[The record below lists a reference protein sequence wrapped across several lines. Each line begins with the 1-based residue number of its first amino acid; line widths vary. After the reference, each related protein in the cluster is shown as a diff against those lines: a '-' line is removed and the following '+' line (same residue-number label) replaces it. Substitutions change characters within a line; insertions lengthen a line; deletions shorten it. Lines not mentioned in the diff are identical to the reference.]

1 MQAAR
6 NEVYGTALVLLIA
19 LELSHT
25 TWKLAFTDGTR
36 RRQRTVPAR
45 SIEAVMAEIATVLGK
60 WGLSDETRIRSCY
73 EAGRDGFWVHRALLA
88 RGIENL
94 VVDSS
99 SIEVSRRARRAKSD
113 RIDAEKLLDLLS
125 RFHGGERR
133 ALRVVRVP
141 SETEEDLR
149 RLHRERG
156 HLLGVRTRESNRMKS
171 LLALHG
177 IVLERLGRLS
187 STKIGQLRDWQGH
200 PLEPNLRAEL
210 ERSYERYQQANVQI
224 KLLEDTQLE
233 RLRAAGEDGNGAYEL
248 MQLLLGLRGVGI
260 HSAWQLVYELFGWRK
275 FNNRRELGACV
286 GLTPTSFE
294 SGNMRREQGIGKT
307 GNGRIRAL
315 LIELSW
321 SWLRYQPE
329 SELSRWY
336 QARFGTGQRNRKVGV
351 VALARRLVIELWRM
365 TKTGVVPAGASLKPM
380 AASY

>member
-6 NEVYGTALVLLIA
+6 DEVYGKGMVLLMA
-19 LELSHT
+19 LELSNT
-25 TWKLAFTDGTR
+25 SWKLAFTDGTS

-45 SIEAVMAEIATVLGK
+45 SIDAVMAEISVVLEK
-60 WGLSDETRIRSCY
+60 WGLPEKTRIRSCY

-94 VVDSS
+94 VIDSS

-113 RIDAEKLLDLLS
+113 RIDAEKLRDLLS
-125 RFHGGERR
+125 RFHAGERR

-156 HLLGVRTRESNRMKS
+156 HLLGVRTRESNRMKG

-177 IVLERLGRLS
+177 IVIERLVRVS
-187 STKIGQLRDWQGH
+187 ATKIGQLRDWQGH

-210 ERSYERYQQANVQI
+210 ERSYERYQQANEQI

-233 RLRAAGEDGNGAYEL
+233 RLRTAAGDGKGAYEL
-248 MQLLLGLRGVGI
+248 MQLLLGLKGVGI

-294 SGNMRREQGIGKT
+294 SGSIRHEQGIGKT

-315 LIELSW
+315 LIELAW
-321 SWLRYQPE
+321 SWLRYQPQ

-336 QARFGTGQRNRKVGV
+336 EARFGSGQRSRKVGI
-351 VALARRLVIELWRM
+351 VALARRLIIELWRM
-365 TKTGVVPAGASLKPM
+365 TKTGVMPAGAQMKP
-380 AASY
+380 ATH

>member
-6 NEVYGTALVLLIA
+6 NEVYGKAVVLLMA

-25 TWKLAFTDGTR
+25 TWKLAFTDGTHQR
-36 RRQRTVPAR
+36 NRQVAAR
-45 SIEAVMAEIATVLGK
+45 SIDAVVAEIAATLEK
-60 WGLSDETRIRSCY
+60 WGLPEKTPIRSCY
-73 EAGRDGFWVHRALLA
+73 EAGRDGFWVHRALIA
-88 RGIENL
+88 QGIDNL
-94 VVDSS
+94 VIDSS

-113 RIDAEKLLDLLS
+113 RVDAEKLRDLLC
-125 RFHGGERR
+125 RFHGGEKR

-149 RLHRERG
+149 RLHRERD

-187 STKIGQLRDWQGH
+187 GTKIGRLRDWQGH
-200 PLEPNLRAEL
+200 PLPPNLRAEL
-210 ERSYERYQQANVQI
+210 ERSYDRYQRANEQI

-233 RLRAAGEDGNGAYEL
+233 RLRAASDGKGAYEV
-248 MQLLLGLRGVGI
+248 MQLLLGLKGVGI
-260 HSAWQLVYELFGWRK
+260 HSAWQLVYELFGWRR

-336 QARFGTGQRNRKVGV
+336 KTRFGSGQRSRKVGI
-351 VALARRLVIELWRM
+351 VAMARRLVIELWRM
-365 TKTGVVPAGASLKPM
+365 TKTGVVPAGAQMKSQTC
-380 AASY
+380 